1 MNGEKIKSYSDA
13 IRMYMY
19 MCSNEEKYGAVFHFH
34 ILLRLKVSIFL
45 HATEIDV
52 QGNVMFID

>member
-1 MNGEKIKSYSDA
+1 MERKLNHILMPYVCNVCTCVA
-13 IRMYMY
+13 
-19 MCSNEEKYGAVFHFH
+19 NEEKYEAVFHFH